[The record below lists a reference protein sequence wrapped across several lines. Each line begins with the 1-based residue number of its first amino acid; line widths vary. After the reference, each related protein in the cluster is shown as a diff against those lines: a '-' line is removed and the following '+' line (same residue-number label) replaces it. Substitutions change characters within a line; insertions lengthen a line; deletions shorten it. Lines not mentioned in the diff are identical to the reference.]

1 MWKFIYFQ
9 FRYLQNSSIIIINEI
24 KLISNEINFTAAYGK
39 LQQQ

>member
-9 FRYLQNSSIIIINEI
+9 FRYLQNSLIIINEI